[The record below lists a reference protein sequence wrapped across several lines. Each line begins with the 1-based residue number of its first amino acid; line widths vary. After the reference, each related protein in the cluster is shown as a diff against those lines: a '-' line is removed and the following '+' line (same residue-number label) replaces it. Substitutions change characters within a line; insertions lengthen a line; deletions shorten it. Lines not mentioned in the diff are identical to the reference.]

1 MKLKTKTLL
10 AYHFTSDTLRDG
22 RPIPKRGVWLK
33 HKGPV
38 VPCQRGL
45 HASVHPFDALRYA
58 PGALLHLVEVRGDI
72 QKHEKD
78 KVVARERKILKSI
91 NAEKLLR
98 ELARW
103 NASQVLHLWPNPPE
117 VVVEF
122 LKTGDEA
129 LRGAAESAA
138 WSAARSA
145 ARPAAESA
153 AESAA
158 WSAAESAAESAA
170 WSAAWSA
177 VRKKFAS
184 MVRKAFT

>member
-1 MKLKTKTLL
+1 MKSKTKQKTLL

-22 RPIPKRGVWLK
+22 SPIPRRGVWLK

-58 PGALLHLVEVRGDI
+58 PGARLHLVEVRGDI

-98 ELARW
+98 EFARW
-103 NASQVLHLWPNPPE
+103 NASQVLHLWPNPPD

-122 LKTGDEA
+122 LKNGDEA
-129 LRGAAESAA
+129 LRG
-138 WSAARSA
+138 
-145 ARPAAESA
+145 A

-170 WSAAWSA
+170 WSAWSA
-177 VRKKFAS
+177 RKRTINKIETWCKDHVS
-184 MVRKAFT
+184 EMEKI

>member
-1 MKLKTKTLL
+1 MKSKTKQKTLL

-22 RPIPKRGVWLK
+22 SPIPRRGVWLK

-58 PGALLHLVEVRGDI
+58 PGARLHLVEVRGDI

-103 NASQVLHLWPNPPE
+103 NASQVLHL
-117 VVVEF
+117 
-122 LKTGDEA
+122 
-129 LRGAAESAA
+129 
-138 WSAARSA
+138 
-145 ARPAAESA
+145 
-153 AESAA
+153 
-158 WSAAESAAESAA
+158 
-170 WSAAWSA
+170 
-177 VRKKFAS
+177 
-184 MVRKAFT
+184 